1 MKFIVCIKQ
10 VPDVSAPIQIR
21 NGELSMD
28 SDRMV
33 LNAYDASAVEE
44 ALVLTEKH
52 GGTVEVVLIGP
63 DKAKE
68 TIRKALAMGAESGH
82 HIVLEDTSGLDSSAF
97 ASILKSFFEKQSYDI
112 IAVGKQSQDTD
123 AGLAGSMLATHLELP
138 YAANAVGLELEGNTL
153 IVKRQGDTGQE
164 ILALPAP
171 CLVTC
176 SNDMNNPRI
185 PSLKGIMASK
195 KKNVESYTLETLGLN
210 VDSLRTQ
217 VVKTHTLSYQSMP
230 AREPGKKFEGDAEEL
245 ATTLAN
251 LLLNEA
257 KVL

>member
-21 NGELSMD
+21 NGVLSMD

-44 ALVLTEKH
+44 ALVITEKL

-63 DKAKE
+63 EKAKE

-82 HIVLEDTSGLDSSAF
+82 HIPLDDSKDLDSA
-97 ASILKSFFEKQSYDI
+97 AYAAILKAFFEKQTYDV
-112 IAVGKQSQDTD
+112 IATGKQSQDTD
-123 AGLAGSMLATHLELP
+123 AGLAGTMLAAHLNLP
-138 YAANAVGLELEGNTL
+138 YAANAVGLTSENGKM
-153 IVKRQGDTGQE
+153 IVKRQGDSGQE
-164 ILALPAP
+164 IIELPTP

-185 PSLKGIMASK
+185 PNLKGIMASK
-195 KKNVESYTLETLGLN
+195 KKNVDTHTLESLGLN
-210 VDSLRTQ
+210 PADLQSQ
-217 VVKTHTLSYQSMP
+217 VVKTKTVGHLNMP
-230 AREPGKKFEGDAEEL
+230 AREPGKKLEGDAEEL
-245 ATTLAN
+245 VSTLVN
-251 LLLNEA
+251 LLQNEA
-257 KVL
+257 KVI